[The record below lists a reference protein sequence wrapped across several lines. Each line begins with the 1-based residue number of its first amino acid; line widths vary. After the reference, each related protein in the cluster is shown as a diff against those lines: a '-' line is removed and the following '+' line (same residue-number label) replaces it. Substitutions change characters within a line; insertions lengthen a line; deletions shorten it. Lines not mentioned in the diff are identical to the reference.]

1 MKHFKDE
8 IDNIK
13 IPDII
18 NDRVRVGVE
27 MAENERKKRKK
38 SRQAISLAAA
48 VAASIVIVI
57 GSVGALNETFASAVK
72 GYFSDIK
79 KWDGTVIGTEFN
91 QASNDIKVTS
101 GKISKEQDNV
111 IIPIEVEILN
121 KMQAPYAI
129 IEVLSLRQFEIRDS
143 EGKLLDSKSIK
154 IVSNVDIPADYTIYN
169 EENLLEEVKSEDDKK
184 RIFKADLVIPSMDDI
199 EVFISSFQGQA
210 KADAP
215 ITINGD
221 WKINITTN

>member
-27 MAENERKKRKK
+27 MAENERKKKKK
-38 SRQAISLAAA
+38 SRQAISLAA
-48 VAASIVIVI
+48 VAASIVIII

-79 KWDGTVIGTEFN
+79 KWDGTVTGTEFN

-101 GKISKEQDNV
+101 GEISIEQDNV
-111 IIPIEVEILN
+111 IIPIEVEILD
-121 KMQAPYAI
+121 KMQAPYAL
-129 IEVLSLRQFEIRDS
+129 IEVLSISQFEIRDS
-143 EGKLLDSKSIK
+143 EGKLLDPKYIR
-154 IVSNVDIPADYTIYN
+154 IVSNVDIPADYTISN
-169 EENLLEEVKSEDDKK
+169 EQNLLEEVKLENDKK
-184 RIFKADLVIPSMDDI
+184 RIFKADLVIPTVDNI

-221 WKINITTN
+221 WKINVTTN

>member
-13 IPDII
+13 IPDSM

-38 SRQAISLAAA
+38 SRQAISLA
-48 VAASIVIVI
+48 VAASIVIII

-79 KWDGTVIGTEFN
+79 KWDGTVTGTEFN

-101 GKISKEQDNV
+101 GKISKEQGSV

-121 KMQAPYAI
+121 KMQAPYAL
-129 IEVLSLRQFEIRDS
+129 IEVLSVGQFEIKDS
-143 EGKLLDSKSIK
+143 EGKLLDPTSIRF
-154 IVSNVDIPADYTIYN
+154 VSNADIPADYTISN
-169 EENLLEEVKSEDDKK
+169 EENLLEEVKSENDKK
-184 RIFKADLVIPSMDDI
+184 RIFKADLVIPSQDNI
-199 EVFISSFQGQA
+199 EVIISSFQGQA

-215 ITINGD
+215 IRITGD
-221 WKINITTN
+221 WRINVSTN